1 MSKQDTMTGEELGE
15 KLLQSIREMKAGIF
29 ARKTEYLPLE
39 DGRLRRLVTLAD
51 GTVEK
56 DEVFSVF
63 ASTRMKAGLTQR
75 QFAKLLGV
83 SVRTLQEWEQGRK
96 QPSGAA
102 KTLLRIAQLQP
113 EVLKALADELM
124 AA

>member
-1 MSKQDTMTGEELGE
+1 MTGEELGE